1 MELNQAQNQAVEHS
15 DSPLLIVAGPGSG
28 KTRVI
33 IERIVRLVNSGIKP
47 DEILCLTFTKKATEE
62 MSQRLENQDI
72 RDVQINTFHSFA
84 KSVLQDNVL
93 ESGVNI
99 SSGVIKRSAQLAWGL
114 KILIHLD
121 LNMLR

>member
-1 MELNQAQNQAVEHS
+1 MELNQAQNQAVEPA
-15 DSPLLIVAGPGSG
+15 DSPLLLVAGPGSG

-72 RDVQINTFHSFA
+72 FLT
-84 KSVLQDNVL
+84 
-93 ESGVNI
+93 
-99 SSGVIKRSAQLAWGL
+99 
-114 KILIHLD
+114 
-121 LNMLR
+121 